1 MSGSDTDVRVLYVG
15 DDSDGLERTTDTFV
29 VDVAQGIEEA
39 VDRLDDGAYDCVVC
53 EYELPEAT
61 GTDLAETVRDDGL
74 GLPIV
79 LNPAEGSEAIASE
92 AISAGVTDY
101 VGDDT
106 GLAAA
111 VQSAVTGS
119 DVMRDRHRLLGAVE
133 SAAEGIALLG
143 DDGYYEYVNDA
154 YAEMYGYAPKDL
166 VGEHKDIVYP
176 SDESFDDVVQSIET
190 AGKIQREGTG
200 VRADGTTIPIQYTV
214 STTTAGGYVCTS
226 RDVTDRQRRQA
237 ELERQ
242 STLLDSLFDQIPA
255 HLYIKDREGRHK
267 RVSSYFIERETVDE
281 SAMQI
286 AAYRR
291 DQIIGKTDLEINDSE
306 HSRQAYADDMHVIET
321 GERILNKEEYIADDD
336 AWNLTS
342 KVPWREDDGSIRG
355 VIGISQRITEQK
367 RVEAELERK
376 NERLAEFANLV
387 SHDLRNPLQ
396 TALGRT
402 DVLQQRYDDESLDV
416 VQRAQERIEAMIDD
430 ILLLAREGAET
441 TDVEPV
447 DLRSVIRECWE
458 HTDTSETKL
467 TVDTDL
473 VVRADESR
481 LKRLFENLFSN
492 AASHGGESVTVGDL
506 GGHGFFVE
514 DDGPGIPESRRD
526 DVFDPGHSSSES
538 GTGFGLRIVEQ
549 IADAHDWRLTLTD
562 GSDGGARFEI
572 GDVDV
577 VDR

>member
-190 AGKIQREGTG
+190 AGKIQREGTVAVVLPESSG
-200 VRADGTTIPIQYTV
+200 PSPSETTLWPPPLPVHSHWTV
-214 STTTAGGYVCTS
+214 APLSTWTAGGPNPYAPPLACTPTS
-226 RDVTDRQRRQA
+226 TVT
-237 ELERQ
+237 
-242 STLLDSLFDQIPA
+242 
-255 HLYIKDREGRHK
+255 
-267 RVSSYFIERETVDE
+267 VSCPVASTVDP
-281 SAMQI
+281 S
-286 AAYRR
+286 
-291 DQIIGKTDLEINDSE
+291 KFPTW
-306 HSRQAYADDMHVIET
+306 SR
-321 GERILNKEEYIADDD
+321 K
-336 AWNLTS
+336 
-342 KVPWREDDGSIRG
+342 P
-355 VIGISQRITEQK
+355 
-367 RVEAELERK
+367 
-376 NERLAEFANLV
+376 
-387 SHDLRNPLQ
+387 P
-396 TALGRT
+396 
-402 DVLQQRYDDESLDV
+402 
-416 VQRAQERIEAMIDD
+416 
-430 ILLLAREGAET
+430 
-441 TDVEPV
+441 
-447 DLRSVIRECWE
+447 
-458 HTDTSETKL
+458 
-467 TVDTDL
+467 
-473 VVRADESR
+473 
-481 LKRLFENLFSN
+481 
-492 AASHGGESVTVGDL
+492 
-506 GGHGFFVE
+506 
-514 DDGPGIPESRRD
+514 
-526 DVFDPGHSSSES
+526 
-538 GTGFGLRIVEQ
+538 
-549 IADAHDWRLTLTD
+549 
-562 GSDGGARFEI
+562 
-572 GDVDV
+572 
-577 VDR
+577 